1 MCVGLLVPVFPTRGL
16 LVVEV
21 AGTVTSVLYNIVDW
35 WSDVNKSPL
44 WQDRIFIRT
53 CAPCIMDMNTV
64 IIAGFDF

>member
-1 MCVGLLVPVFPTRGL
+1 VCVGLLVPVFPTRGL

-21 AGTVTSVLYNIVDW
+21 AGTATLVLYNIVDW

-53 CAPCIMDMNTV
+53 CTPCIMDMNTV